1 MNRRQQPAPPTPIQR
16 QRPAQQQQ
24 QQQQQQPRQQQQQ
37 QQPRQQQHQEQSYN
51 QIPSQ
56 VSIPQAISILVSRI
70 NFLETKIAS
79 SVAEVPTA
87 KFEEMTNRI
96 VKLELELLNATN
108 HIMKLQPDFA
118 DLTEDV

>member
-24 QQQQQQPRQQQQQ
+24 QQQPRQQQQQ
-37 QQPRQQQHQEQSYN
+37 QQPRQQQQHQEQSYN